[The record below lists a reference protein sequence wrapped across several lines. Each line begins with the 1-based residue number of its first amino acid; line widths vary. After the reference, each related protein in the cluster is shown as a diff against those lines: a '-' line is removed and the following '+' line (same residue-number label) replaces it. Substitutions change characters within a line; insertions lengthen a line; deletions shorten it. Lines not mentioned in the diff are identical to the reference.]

1 MDYIEKALDKLR
13 EWLDSIIDAL
23 FGSEPQQEPDLIPI
37 PVEENRR

>member
-1 MDYIEKALDKLR
+1 MDYIEKALDRLR

-23 FGSEPQQEPDLIPI
+23 FGSEPQQEPDFILI